1 MSFAAQGK
9 FQPVDQVV
17 MDEEFP
23 ACSRLLSCT
32 RSLASVH
39 HIAEE
44 KGPGLFMLLIL
55 HNGRMLMLIA
65 FFKFFV

>member
-1 MSFAAQGK
+1 MKVTISVLYFLTFAAQGK

-32 RSLASVH
+32 RSLASMH

-44 KGPGLFMLLIL
+44 KGDVYF
-55 HNGRMLMLIA
+55 
-65 FFKFFV
+65 